1 MGKATHVG
9 ITTWEPVS
17 ISSITIKTVMG
28 ISISFSI
35 GISGPLAIMKTRI
48 PKGSGPNIAGSMS
61 WVPSN
66 SKRMC
71 KSNNTMRLSRPLAE
85 VSMVSIKSIT
95 ISWIAESW
103 IANIRAGKGIWMV
116 SNPKTISA
124 ISIVTIVSISI
135 SLGISIRCGF
145 SFSIGISVSLAKMV
159 RKTLD
164 TLVDIAMSC
173 AMVSN
178 SWSIS
183 ISTGIAKTIQTTV
196 TSIHTIE
203 SISISICRPLA

>member
-1 MGKATHVG
+1 MSKAAHMGV
-9 ITTWEPVS
+9 TTWEPVS

-35 GISGPLAIMKTRI
+35 GISRPLAIMKTRI
-48 PKGSGPNIAGSMS
+48 TKGSGPNIAGSMS

-66 SKRMC
+66 SKRMP

-85 VSMVSIKSIT
+85 VSMVSIKSIAV
-95 ISWIAESW
+95 SWIAESG

-116 SNPKTISA
+116 RNAKTISA

-135 SLGISIRCGF
+135 SLGISLRYGF
-145 SFSIGISVSLAKMV
+145 SFSIGISVSLAKMM

-164 TLVDIAMSC
+164 SLVDIAVSC

-178 SWSIS
+178 SWSIA
-183 ISTGIAKTIQTTV
+183 ISTGITITMAIQTTV
-196 TSIHTIE
+196 TSIQTIE
-203 SISISICRPLA
+203 SVSISIC